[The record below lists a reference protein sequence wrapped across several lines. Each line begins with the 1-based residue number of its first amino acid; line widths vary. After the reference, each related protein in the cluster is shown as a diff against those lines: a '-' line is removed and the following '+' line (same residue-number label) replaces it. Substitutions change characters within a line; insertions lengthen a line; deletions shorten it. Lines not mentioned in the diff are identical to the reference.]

1 MANMSYCR
9 FHNTFWDL
17 KQCVES
23 LQWEVGIND
32 LLENEKDYALKMRE
46 LCEQYLKLTETKEE
60 EEND

>member
-9 FHNTFWDL
+9 FHNTYWDL

-32 LLENEKDYALKMRE
+32 LTVNEKDYALKMRE
-46 LCEQYLKLTETKEE
+46 LCEQYLKLTEIR
-60 EEND
+60 EENE

>member
-23 LQWEVGIND
+23 LQYEVSISD
-32 LLENEKDYALKMRE
+32 LPKLEKDYALRMRE
-46 LCEQYLKLTETKEE
+46 LCEQFLKLTEIK